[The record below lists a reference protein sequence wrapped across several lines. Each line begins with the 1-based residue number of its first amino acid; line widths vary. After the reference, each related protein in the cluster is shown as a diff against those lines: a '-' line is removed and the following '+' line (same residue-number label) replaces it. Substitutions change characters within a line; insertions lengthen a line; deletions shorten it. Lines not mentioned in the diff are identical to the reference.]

1 MELVL
6 DVGVIHILL
15 VYKSYV
21 VGLDD
26 DAIIAAAVE
35 LHSTHV
41 SIRMDLDKKM
51 IGMYERRNHAG
62 RCFEGKCSRACQLST
77 LCILVHFFGTQTHQ
91 LSELMRLM

>member
-6 DVGVIHILL
+6 DVGIIHILL

-35 LHSTHV
+35 LHSTRV
-41 SIRMDLDKKM
+41 SIRMDLDK
-51 IGMYERRNHAG
+51 
-62 RCFEGKCSRACQLST
+62 
-77 LCILVHFFGTQTHQ
+77 
-91 LSELMRLM
+91 